1 MPSRN
6 SNDIGRPSMD
16 DPLAYLLTWTTY
28 GSWLPGDARG
38 WVEKPGQF
46 RVPDKEREEAARK
59 RMTEP
64 AVTLDIDQRRIVED
78 TIAAHGRIR
87 GWRLHAVSA
96 RTEHVHVV
104 VTAHGRKPDEVMD
117 QFKAWC
123 TRKLGE
129 HQRTQTHKPEAPAK
143 DLQSAGKRI
152 RQNWWTQGGS
162 KRYLNDSDSLAAA
175 ILYVREA
182 QGAPTP
188 RPPDTQA

>member
-1 MPSRN
+1 
-6 SNDIGRPSMD
+6 MD

-28 GSWLPGDARG
+28 GSWMPGDARG

-78 TIAAHGRIR
+78 TIAAHCGIR

-104 VTAHGRKPDEVMD
+104 VTAHGRKPDDVMD

-129 HQRTQTHKPEAPAK
+129 HQRSRLAAVQ
-143 DLQSAGKRI
+143 R
-152 RQNWWTQGGS
+152 NWWTQGGS

-182 QGAPTP
+182 QGEPTP
-188 RPPDTQA
+188 RLTIHKPEAHKPEAPAKKES